1 MTIYDI
7 VGYSLAVV
15 TLVVSAI
22 ALAIICHTR
31 RQLLTATSKM
41 ESKKNGSWT
50 RVREIMNKNDFAGK
64 KPPMKGA
71 EAVHKGM
78 AF

>member
-1 MTIYDI
+1 
-7 VGYSLAVV
+7 
-15 TLVVSAI
+15 
-22 ALAIICHTR
+22 
-31 RQLLTATSKM
+31 M
-41 ESKKNGSWT
+41 ESKRNGSWT
-50 RVREIMNKNDFAGK
+50 RVRDIMNKNDFAGK